1 MPGKPV
7 EMNGMT
13 GWLRRLF
20 PRAHATAAGLP
31 SLLPLLLPL
40 FCLPWFFSL
49 PGVYLFDDYITPL
62 NDPASQGLGA
72 FLAQL
77 GATIRPLTKLTYAV
91 EASLGLDTVDCRRIV
106 QIAMHAGNGVL
117 FLLLLRRLVPEHRQ
131 DMPLLLA
138 VAALYLLHP
147 IQAEKV
153 LAVAGRPTLLMEGLL
168 LGAMLAAAGGRY
180 AAAMLLFAA
189 SLLARETALVFLPLL
204 AMLLPASRD
213 RERWLL
219 ALVTVLVVGLLAA
232 VPRYRALFDF
242 SFAARD
248 VASSCIQQVSAL
260 PLGFSLYFAP
270 WNLSID
276 HGEHLAAS
284 AGDPLFLGGV
294 LNYIFLLS
302 LACYGGR
309 RGRLAALWILA
320 AIMPTQSCIPKL
332 DALTERPFALALPG
346 CLLCLLWL
354 GRRIVTARMP
364 RPVMAGAL
372 VATIAVLAVATA
384 TRSLLYRN
392 ESAIW
397 KDAMVKSA
405 TNIRPHLNSAALLIG
420 EGRTGEARAVLLRAW
435 AIDPFDAELA
445 DALQHMQYQQLLKE
459 NDQ

>member
-1 MPGKPV
+1 M

-168 LGAMLAAAGGRY
+168 LGAMLAAAGGHG
-180 AAAMLLFAA
+180 MPP
-189 SLLARETALVFLPLL
+189 SCCCLP
-204 AMLLPASRD
+204 PAC
-213 RERWLL
+213 W
-219 ALVTVLVVGLLAA
+219 
-232 VPRYRALFDF
+232 P
-242 SFAARD
+242 
-248 VASSCIQQVSAL
+248 
-260 PLGFSLYFAP
+260 
-270 WNLSID
+270 
-276 HGEHLAAS
+276 
-284 AGDPLFLGGV
+284 
-294 LNYIFLLS
+294 
-302 LACYGGR
+302 GR
-309 RGRLAALWILA
+309 RPWY
-320 AIMPTQSCIPKL
+320 SCRCWQCCCQPRGIGSG
-332 DALTERPFALALPG
+332 G
-346 CLLCLLWL
+346 CL
-354 GRRIVTARMP
+354 
-364 RPVMAGAL
+364 
-372 VATIAVLAVATA
+372 
-384 TRSLLYRN
+384 RS
-392 ESAIW
+392 
-397 KDAMVKSA
+397 
-405 TNIRPHLNSAALLIG
+405 
-420 EGRTGEARAVLLRAW
+420 
-435 AIDPFDAELA
+435 
-445 DALQHMQYQQLLKE
+445 
-459 NDQ
+459 